1 MPRFVFKPRNNP
13 RRYRRTASRFIALQ
27 RKWKRRRVPLRRK
40 VRNLAK
46 KVNKDIEHRWL
57 DTINYSFSIPGSGGS
72 MEPLG
77 LETISTTPTAG
88 LNNDR
93 LGNKITLK
101 SIYIKGQVITADTH
115 NFMRLIL
122 VKTISL
128 NQIVICSDILEPD
141 PASSNP
147 TIYSPYRKESRI
159 KYQVLLDKMY
169 KTQQQAA
176 GSVYPFLLNVDMSYK
191 FKKGLTITYNQAG
204 ASVPIYNNVYLLCL
218 SDSALPTHPQ
228 FRGAKRLTWIA

>member
-1 MPRFVFKPRNNP
+1 MPRFVFKRGRNP
-13 RRYRRTASRFIALQ
+13 RRNARRIIKLQ
-27 RKWKRRRVPLRRK
+27 RKWKRRRPTLNRQVQRLK
-40 VRNLAK
+40 K

-57 DTINYSFSIPGSGGS
+57 DTINYSFSIPGGGGS
-72 MEPLG
+72 IEPLG
-77 LETISTTPTAG
+77 MELISTTPTAG
-88 LNNDR
+88 LNDDR

-128 NQIVICSDILEPD
+128 NQIVIASDILQPD
-141 PASSNP
+141 AGTSNP

-228 FRGAKRLTWIA
+228 FRGAKRITWIA